1 MRKLKMNYKKWSQQE
16 LLFIQENYA
25 MSDKSIAAELSRI
38 TGSIVTDS
46 MVRRQRRKIG
56 LAKTRGRKKK
66 ID

>member
-1 MRKLKMNYKKWSQQE
+1 MNYKKWSQQE
-16 LLFIQENYA
+16 LLFIQENYK

-66 ID
+66 NDKT